1 MRATGRPRRLASPGA
16 TNDLQIIHASRTG
29 FVLDQSELIEDLPEE
44 AIEPGRF
51 VVRQKRIR
59 QIESKLDIAFGVIGD
74 WDQMGSPDPNESL
87 DDDGIVVTSL
97 NDIRGAK
104 PK

>member
-1 MRATGRPRRLASPGA
+1 M
-16 TNDLQIIHASRTG
+16 
-29 FVLDQSELIEDLPEE
+29 LDQSELIDDLPEE

-74 WDQMGSPDPNESL
+74 WDQMGSLDPNESL
-87 DDDGIVVTSL
+87 DDDGIVLTSL
-97 NDIRGAK
+97 NDVRGAK